1 MKLKEGFVIRMVAS
15 NWVVMPVG
23 EAVINFNGILVLN
36 DTGAFIWQ
44 KLKEGCSTK
53 DQLIDLITAEYDI
66 DREQAIL
73 DMDCFVAKLTDAGCL
88 EMEI

>member
-66 DREQAIL
+66 DRKQAIL